1 MKALKKDTLKNGDV
15 FKISFLPRGDDDVP
29 RHQWQTSFR
38 KAQWITDE
46 PSKKCFTSKCKTKAH
61 SYLKFLDV
69 AKDAVRTAS
78 TEFASVFVNIN
89 GESYEYKG
97 EDDRNI

>member
-38 KAQWITDE
+38 KAQ
-46 PSKKCFTSKCKTKAH
+46 
-61 SYLKFLDV
+61 
-69 AKDAVRTAS
+69 
-78 TEFASVFVNIN
+78 
-89 GESYEYKG
+89 
-97 EDDRNI
+97 